1 MKRLGIWG
9 LLSLALLLTS
19 SNVMAMAPGGV
30 ARGGIRGAV
39 VGGLLAGK
47 RGARIGG
54 VVGAVAGGVR
64 RANYQANQNQAYREA
79 QARAAYRA
87 TAPYR
92 TGVHSNFYAVP
103 PRVIV
108 RPPVII
114 YP

>member
-1 MKRLGIWG
+1 MKRLGI
-9 LLSLALLLTS
+9 LLLGAALVLTS
-19 SNVMAMAPGGV
+19 SNVQAMAPGGV
-30 ARGGIRGAV
+30 VRGGIRGAV
-39 VGGLLAGK
+39 VGGLLGGK
-47 RGARIGG
+47 RGAQIGG
-54 VVGAVAGGVR
+54 AIGAVAGGVR

-92 TGVHSNFYAVP
+92 GGVHSNFYAAP